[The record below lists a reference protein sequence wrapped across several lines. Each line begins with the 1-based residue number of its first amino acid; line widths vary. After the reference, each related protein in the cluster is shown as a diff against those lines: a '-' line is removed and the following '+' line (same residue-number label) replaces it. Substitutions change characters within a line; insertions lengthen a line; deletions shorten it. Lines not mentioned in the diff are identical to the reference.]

1 MHMLNQDICW
11 LSVGNRAERGK
22 ILYQKN
28 IRKIMCRNIRQISKR
43 YCAEISAKQ
52 YQTNIRKILCSNI
65 RQISERYRAEISDK
79 YQKDIVQIYQTNIMQ
94 K

>member
-28 IRKIMCRNIRQISKR
+28 ISKILCRNIRQISKR

-52 YQTNIRKILCSNI
+52 YQKDIVQQYQTNIRKILCRYI
-65 RQISERYRAEISDK
+65 RQISYRNKPNMNQRFILNS
-79 YQKDIVQIYQTNIMQ
+79 
-94 K
+94 

>member
-1 MHMLNQDICW
+1 MLNQDICW

-28 IRKIMCRNIRQISKR
+28 IRKILCRNIRQISKR

-52 YQTNIRKILCSNI
+52 YQTNIRKILRSNI
-65 RQISERYRAEISDK
+65 RQISERYCTDISDK
-79 YQKDIVQIYQTNIMQ
+79 YHTEISQI
-94 K
+94 